1 MKPEEAS
8 ENSTKHLWI
17 LTKHLK
23 FPEHLDSLSEVGVW
37 SRDGSEEVVR
47 TASALRRREPQS
59 QSLVPEGV
67 YYAGVCIPQ
76 SVPGSDVNFKGY
88 DDWAGGFRV
97 SESNLFRVY
106 FRFSGHGSKF

>member
-47 TASALRRREPQS
+47 TASALRRRESQS
-59 QSLVPEGV
+59 QSLVPV
-67 YYAGVCIPQ
+67 YTPEPQ
-76 SVPGSDVNFKGY
+76 SLGFKV
-88 DDWAGGFRV
+88 AA
-97 SESNLFRVY
+97 
-106 FRFSGHGSKF
+106 